1 MKFFKHVLMNTAGD
15 GGAGGGS
22 AAGAVGGGAAAG
34 AASAGSAS
42 VGANGGNPSTSGGSV
57 SAGAGAGTGA
67 TSVDWT
73 SGLNE
78 DFKGFVQNKGWKD
91 PTQVVDSYR
100 NLEKLLGAPQDQV
113 IKLPKEDDAA
123 GWEAVMNRLGR
134 PATPDAYKLPVP
146 EGDKGEFAKWASD
159 VFHKAGL
166 SEKQGKAIAEA
177 WNAQTLNMQSGA
189 KEAYTAKVTQEQTAL
204 KKEWG
209 AAHDQNMAVAQRA
222 AREFG
227 ADPKMIDAIEG
238 AIGLAATMKFFQNLG
253 SRMGES
259 SFVIGSQNGGN
270 GPMTPAQAKSQITA
284 LKSDPGFVSKYV
296 SGDAESRAK
305 MQRLHEFAYPEQP

>member
-22 AAGAVGGGAAAG
+22 AAGAVGGGAAGAG
-34 AASAGSAS
+34 AAS
-42 VGANGGNPSTSGGSV
+42 
-57 SAGAGAGTGA
+57 GAGTSGA
-67 TSVDWT
+67 SGAAGTSSGGGAPAGAAAASVDWT

-189 KEAYTAKVTQEQTAL
+189 KEAYTAKVTQEQAAL

-209 AAHDQNMAVAQRA
+209 AAHDQNMAMAQRA

-238 AIGLAATMKFFQNLG
+238 SIGLAATMKFFQNLG

-296 SGDAESRAK
+296 SGDAEARAK
-305 MQRLHEFAYPEQP
+305 MQRLHEFAYPEES